1 MQQLIQLCPIFQGD
15 LVCMNKYKMAST
27 KRVAW
32 SNFQP
37 GSDDDEILLLVCLL
51 IARLRDLISDEY

>member
-1 MQQLIQLCPIFQGD
+1 
-15 LVCMNKYKMAST
+15 MNKYKMAST